1 MTSRRIQHRVVLW
14 ARLRRDSGQA
24 LIETAVSVS
33 FMVLLML
40 GAVEFGYVAY
50 ASIEVS
56 NAARAGV
63 QYAAMNGGAIQ
74 DYTGIQNAA
83 AADAKEI
90 AALSGTNFFI
100 VRPVPVSCVCA
111 DGTNPGDSTCMAP
124 TDCTSSHLITSVT
137 VKTQATFP
145 LFLHMPG
152 FGSTF
157 TLYGQAVEKVLQ

>member
-1 MTSRRIQHRVVLW
+1 MTCRRIRHGIILW

-50 ASIEVS
+50 AAIEVS

-74 DYTGIQNAA
+74 DYPGILNAA

-90 AALSGTNFFI
+90 AALSGQNFTAN
-100 VRPVPVSCVCA
+100 VASVSCVCA
-111 DGTNPGDSTCMAP
+111 DGTVPADSTVCMAAG
-124 TDCTSSHLITSVT
+124 DCASSHLITSVT